1 MHKGVENLM
10 KMAGLTLVEALT
22 MATRN
27 PARVG
32 RIGGRMK
39 GLAAGE
45 KADFVVFDFDEA
57 AKSIRIRETWVSGN
71 CFYRE

>member
-1 MHKGVENLM
+1 
-10 KMAGLTLVEALT
+10 
-22 MATRN
+22 
-27 PARVG
+27 
-32 RIGGRMK
+32 MK